1 MNVRFTLILAIWLI
15 LSFPF
20 ATPALG
26 QDASQSD
33 EDSKRSLERFESVLL
48 RSPKKGIALDKV
60 YEAHVQRGDLDDY
73 LRLLESNAEKEGF
86 DTANVF
92 VVIGLLESKR
102 SRDLPAIGWLRI
114 AEDLAPKEPMLS
126 LYRAQ
131 SEVFAGKTSDAIESF
146 ERALSKNPTKVER
159 LQIEESLGRL
169 YLRTQQRDKAAEV
182 WKRLENAFPKD
193 LLVSERIAQINQTEG
208 NLPEALKRF
217 QSLASESKDKD
228 RRFEFECNAAALQA
242 QSGKAVDAI
251 ATYERIASQLKPD
264 SWRYKEMRRRIE
276 NIFMATNDFDGWV
289 RYLLNQ
295 LKEHP
300 EDIDSEI
307 RLAQAFFYLRKPEL
321 AEQRLRDA
329 LLRSP
334 TSIELQ
340 TALIQ
345 QYQSRKDWPK
355 ATEAWERLVMRQPND
370 LDYRIQWGD
379 AAYRASN
386 QNVDK
391 AVAIWSSLP
400 KELQDD
406 VPSILRVSEAMST
419 VQAWEPAIDWLQKG
433 IALSAEEPKS
443 VDLALELREEL
454 GELYWKSG
462 QKEKAIT
469 AWKQITDPP
478 NDNINRRRRL
488 VELFRRHML
497 YREAIDISTTILD
510 EMRASQDAPS
520 QVMVSD
526 FFVAAELLIATKQ
539 DREATVAVRDAMNR
553 VDADSGDLFFSSLTQ
568 ILNAELD
575 TAVWTD
581 FAANGLATSTAP
593 IDQLT
598 AANIFCKLGK
608 QETGLALVSRI
619 FENLNVDSP
628 NRYLVLTKSLE
639 IARDVKQYK
648 LAISICDKLIA
659 TYPEN
664 RNQWEKQLA
673 RFYLQTGQPT
683 KAVEAAA
690 NILANSLASSD
701 DLNVCALVCVD
712 ANQIEMAVELWNVA
726 IRKDPTYRV
735 GFIQVADSSV
745 KLGRTDEAIANYWK
759 AFDLSESLTEQNSV
773 IQKLAPLYLQR
784 RRMVELTDKL
794 SEIAKEKQSDRLAA
808 LWASYAFQAIRSFR
822 QARAVLEPLVQSDS
836 FDPSVVEMLASLSE
850 LDRDF
855 HGMIAWQ
862 ERLLQIDPSDRNR
875 LVLGKFYNYAGDR
888 ERACDIYLDIVRT
901 SKEISVRN
909 TAMEY
914 LYLGKHTPAAIEYA
928 KKIAESDQATWEI
941 QGIAMYILLEQK
953 LTKEALVAAQR
964 ILNSTE
970 SESSDFNS
978 IIPTTIQKGNYVVF
992 QSGTKSSFLQQELNA
1007 AAGMTTKLDK
1017 AKLPNSNL
1025 ANTSDWGPIR
1035 NFVGLRGAAQGLV
1048 DYSLNADARSE
1059 LSSRYQALLK
1069 AGTLTDQQLKQ
1080 AMILELATPGVKPNE
1095 YSARTP
1101 KSPEFRALAVESWR
1115 RGNREG
1121 VDMYITSNLGDPNQ
1135 KLIEAGDLELVV
1147 EVLRNGVPEEGYNY
1161 YVPVQKALTELTKKG
1176 RLAEAEE
1183 IAGNALKTRD
1193 GSVRNAVVNFCQTQN
1208 NSQLLMVAGKRLTE
1222 LQPATQLYTTAYH
1235 LPSFFEQCLT
1245 KELDPPDTMRDLLVY
1260 HLDTQAT
1267 EVAKLSKSMR
1277 SNFVSLIDT
1286 PYVIQTDRG
1295 SGSNLPNNRVFDLT
1309 PYLPIE
1315 LQGAIA
1321 AIHREPSNAERN
1333 KSWLEEL
1340 RKIADAPD
1348 GVHSKERQA
1357 VYCAAVA
1364 YVEHLRG
1371 NSDARAKYLIRWQ
1384 DAIEAKDLVDV
1395 IAAGI
1400 DYRDGR
1406 YSECL
1411 AKCDQIAP
1419 TSFATNS
1426 GLTRLRLQASLK
1438 TGNIELSRRV
1448 ATSMATTGLSMA
1460 DQIKLAKTL
1469 GELQLPEKGLELLDS
1484 IRFRVPFTSLR
1495 DVMNVY
1501 DSLGAKESAIEIAYE
1516 IVRKTAFDAYWNANI
1531 TNYTTS
1537 NQPDPRQEAINYLKG
1552 ANALGA
1558 LRDELKKQFDASPAF
1573 ERSAIQL
1580 ANIAAAMGD
1589 FSLVS
1594 ELRKKFNQP
1603 EPKTDRSNARDLLGS
1618 GMKKLSLAEIEKMLK
1633 EDPKAWSKLRSD
1645 AFGEFSDPGK
1655 ADSITKAVLPY
1666 VDQTGWGSA
1675 YWTLIANL
1683 ERRNDALADELM
1695 EKLVQS
1701 YGFIVF
1707 SQAVQTAHYRYL
1719 TERSTVE
1726 TRKKITDTL
1735 IDLIRNPSEG
1745 DIGSFSRLRGL
1756 KPVFL
1761 KNALSDVFLTSALL
1775 DVLGKEPANLDA
1787 LKAAAEEDY
1796 QSNPNR
1802 PILVD
1807 LLVQFAIREKR
1818 WDDARKIANDFSP
1831 GDQHY
1836 NLVSLAESI
1845 CEYAE
1850 LQSQAMKLL
1859 DIAAKNLPFTNSTF
1873 VQLYVKVATA
1883 EKAYTKRDEFLAA
1896 YYEWVLK
1903 SNTNTN
1909 YAYQME
1915 SGVRLFIE
1923 NNLFGESMQLL
1934 RAMRKSASKPGDPMS
1949 DFTSRAA
1956 DSLEASISAAL
1967 KESTAIEYL
1976 LQVARQGDSG
1986 QRRLEMLMEPTVE
1999 RLDVGDPYQC
2009 SMERLLEQVSR
2020 PSGTQGVDSDDQQ
2033 KELNSLR
2040 ANLIQQIKEW
2050 KGDSIASKLGMIR
2063 IAICLEQNDLVQSM
2077 TDQLCE
2083 LNRSNPLNLE
2093 LHGNVLWY
2101 VASEALKLQGT
2112 RKSGEQILQLICAS
2126 PEQVKSPLQYQV
2138 ALVLGLAGDQSE
2150 LTGNSNPWLKKVLD
2164 GFANGSIR
2172 ESQKYDVALRLAER
2186 GAVQS
2191 SVDLFKNSTKIA
2203 AVKNEGAEKP
2213 KVGKDTRKIAG
2224 LATEATAQVGGIVT
2238 YLRQPQIVYSVPFAS
2253 EWEESQRLV
2262 DLIRAWE
2269 KGGIPS
2275 IEINDLV
2282 DSQVLRTDSVW
2293 LGWLNKKELQTSGS
2307 ILGSPMVLKQ
2317 RVKMLDL
2324 DSIGLRKRSE
2334 TDQQRMARQERI
2346 RQSYMT
2352 TDAIQ
2357 DRLSLALLEESTLRS
2372 RDESIEFRSRALRLL
2387 DESQKMQATT
2397 NEVKLLS
2404 WILAMRLARAW
2415 QEGPLPN
2422 ELLSIFGRDND
2433 HLVSQRFMEMARLE
2447 AMEHVAKHNNGS
2459 STEVLEKM
2467 ITSFP
2472 ESRRE
2477 PLAIGAMALLQE
2489 GRVDLALDYI
2499 QRGLQT
2505 PERYGLFYI
2514 LVRDS
2519 IPDILDKVD
2528 SMTPEERF
2536 ELLLPRLLVEN
2547 KLVTDDPAN
2556 TPTVVHHFQCSR
2568 PTDLAPSWARTSPP
2582 KIKSLPAK
2590 QYIVGL
2596 LDYLVEDA
2604 KQLGRLEEVAKRIQQ
2619 LENSEYVALPA
2630 LKAWYET
2637 VSRGETTEST
2647 FNSALQ
2653 ALEQIKKV
2661 SPLSDYTNSTPWLF
2675 AALYERLLATNQF
2688 EKADRLF
2695 VPLQSYT
2702 DELWERALSAR
2713 IYQIR
2718 DEYRKEADASNTQ
2731 NNNML
2736 RHWLSASHDVQA
2748 GVRFGSAQKSRWS
2761 VDRESNQPQE
2771 KTEVRI
2777 VYGPLRESLFLKYPL
2792 SGDFR
2797 IQLEASHTSQQLGA
2811 PSLGGL
2817 AGSTSGTAAM
2827 FGYVGYR
2834 SRFYLAPLDATK
2846 SPGMTRWEL
2855 TRDKDKLRIQIDG
2868 SLIAEVASDGFDS
2881 FPFFG
2886 IHSLLSN
2893 SKSFRGIRL
2902 ESLEPDQPIRIAK
2915 SVRMLHPTLPGW
2927 SSEYTETALPKLP
2940 VDPKFRV
2947 GGLSES
2953 GWQYAPNFMTET
2965 EPWTLEQEAIR
2976 IPEMESK
2983 KETDWSCISYQRPLD
2998 RSETWSYSLWYDK
3011 GQAIPTPVLGRTA
3024 IHLEGEFVSK
3034 EFLVTKDDAEWLQV
3048 QEGKRFSLTNSKHA
3062 KLRDKEWNDVQL
3074 TREVDIVLVRVNNEE
3089 VGRLEISQN
3098 EQTYPGI
3105 YTPAGSQGCKLR
3117 NMELRGTWPEFLP
3130 ANLWE

>member
-1 MNVRFTLILAIWLI
+1 MNVRFTLILALWLV
-15 LSFPF
+15 LPLPF
-20 ATPALG
+20 ATPTLG
-26 QDASQSD
+26 QDSSQSE

-73 LRLLESNAEKEGF
+73 LNQLESTADKEGSNA
-86 DTANVF
+86 ANVF

-102 SRDLPAIGWLRI
+102 SRDLPAIGWLRK
-114 AEDLAPKEPMLS
+114 AEELAPKEPMLS
-126 LYRAQ
+126 FYRAQ

-146 ERALSKNPTKVER
+146 ERALTKNPTKVER

-193 LLVSERIAQINQTEG
+193 LLVSERIAQINQSEG

-217 QSLASESKDKD
+217 QSLASESKDND
-228 RRFEFECNAAALQA
+228 RRFEFECIAAALQA

-276 NIFMATNDFDGWV
+276 NIFMASNDFDGWV

-321 AEQRLRDA
+321 AEQRLQDA

-334 TSIELQ
+334 TNIELQ

-355 ATEAWERLVMRQPND
+355 AAEAWERLVMRQPSD
-370 LDYRIQWGD
+370 LDYRIQWGE

-391 AVAIWSSLP
+391 SVAIWSSLP
-400 KELQDD
+400 KEMQDD
-406 VPSILRVSEAMST
+406 VPSILRVSEAMSSI
-419 VQAWEPAIDWLQKG
+419 QAWEPAIDWLQKG
-433 IALSAEEPKS
+433 IAFSAKEPKTA
-443 VDLALELREEL
+443 DLALELREEL
-454 GELYWKSG
+454 GELYWKSS

-469 AWKQITDPP
+469 AWKQLTDSP
-478 NDNINRRRRL
+478 NDNINQRRRL
-488 VELFRRHML
+488 LELFRRHKL
-497 YREAIDISTTILD
+497 YPEAIDVSTAILD
-510 EMRASQDAPS
+510 ELRASQVVPS
-520 QVMVSD
+520 QVVVSD
-526 FFVAAELLIATKQ
+526 LFVAAELLIATKR
-539 DREATVAVRDAMNR
+539 DREATLAVRDAMNR
-553 VDADSGDLFFSSLTQ
+553 IDADSGDLFFSSLAK

-575 TAVWTD
+575 IAVWTD
-581 FAANGLATSTAP
+581 FAADGLATSTAP
-593 IDQLT
+593 MDQLT

-608 QETGLALVSRI
+608 QETGLALVNSI
-619 FENLNVDSP
+619 IENLNVDSP
-628 NRYLVLTKSLE
+628 SRYLELTKSLD

-659 TYPEN
+659 SYPEN
-664 RNQWEKQLA
+664 RNLWEKQLA

-683 KAVEAAA
+683 KAIEVAS
-690 NILANSLASSD
+690 NILANSVASSD
-701 DLNVCALVCVD
+701 DLNDCALVCVD

-735 GFIQVADSSV
+735 GFIQVAESSV

-759 AFDLSESLTEQNSV
+759 AFDLSESLAEQNSV

-784 RRMVELTDKL
+784 RRMVELTDRL
-794 SEIAKEKQSDRLAA
+794 NEIAKDKQSDRLAA

-855 HGMIAWQ
+855 HGMITWQ
-862 ERLLQIDPSDRNR
+862 ERLLQIDPSDQNR
-875 LVLGKFYNYAGDR
+875 LMLGKFYNYAGDR
-888 ERACDIYLDIVRT
+888 ERACEIYLDIVRT

-928 KKIAESDQATWEI
+928 KKIAESDQAPWEI
-941 QGIAMYILLEQK
+941 RGIAMYILLEQK
-953 LTKEALVAAQR
+953 LNQEALVAARR
-964 ILNSTE
+964 ILDSTE

-978 IIPTTIQKGNYVVF
+978 MIPTTIQRGNYVF
-992 QSGTKSSFLQQELNA
+992 SLSGTKSSLLQQELNA
-1007 AAGMTTKLDK
+1007 AVGMTTKLDQ
-1017 AKLPNSNL
+1017 AKLPDSNS
-1025 ANTSDWGPIR
+1025 AYVSDWGPIR
-1035 NFVGLRGAAQGLV
+1035 NLVGLRGAAQGLV
-1048 DYSLNADARSE
+1048 DYSLSADARSE

-1080 AMILELATPGVKPNE
+1080 AMILELTTPGVQPNE
-1095 YSARTP
+1095 FSSRTP
-1101 KSPEFRALAVESWR
+1101 KSPLFRALAVESWR
-1115 RGNREG
+1115 RGHREG

-1135 KLIEAGDLELVV
+1135 RLIEADDLELVV
-1147 EVLRNGVPEEGYNY
+1147 EVLRSGIPEDGSSYFVPI
-1161 YVPVQKALTELTKKG
+1161 QKALNELTKKG
-1176 RLAEAEE
+1176 RVAEAEE
-1183 IAGNALKTRD
+1183 IVRIALNTRD
-1193 GSVRNAVVNFCQTQN
+1193 GSLRNTVVNFCQTLK
-1208 NSQLLMVAGKRLTE
+1208 NSQLLMMVGKRLTE
-1222 LQPATQLYTTAYH
+1222 LQPATQLYTTANY
-1235 LPSFFEQCLT
+1235 LPSFFGQCLS
-1245 KELDPPDTMRDLLVY
+1245 KELDPPDMMRDLLIY
-1260 HLDTQAT
+1260 YLDTQAN
-1267 EVAKLSKSMR
+1267 EVGKLSKSMR
-1277 SNFVSLIDT
+1277 SNFVSLIDM
-1286 PYVIQTDRG
+1286 PYAIQSNRG
-1295 SGSNLPNNRVFDLT
+1295 SSGTLPNSRIFDLT

-1315 LQGAIA
+1315 LQGVITV
-1321 AIHREPSNAERN
+1321 IHREPTNTERN
-1333 KSWLEEL
+1333 QSWLEEL
-1340 RKIADAPD
+1340 REIADTPSD
-1348 GVHSKERQA
+1348 FHSKERQA

-1371 NSDARAKYLIRWQ
+1371 NGDARDKYLIRWQ
-1384 DAIEAKDLVDV
+1384 DAIEAKDVVDLV
-1395 IAAGI
+1395 IAGI

-1406 YSECL
+1406 FSECL
-1411 AKCDQIAP
+1411 DKCDRIAP
-1419 TSFATNS
+1419 TSFAANS
-1426 GLTRLRLQASLK
+1426 GLTRLRMQASLK
-1438 TGNIELSRRV
+1438 TGNVELSQRV

-1469 GELQLPEKGLELLDS
+1469 GELQLPEKGRELLDS

-1501 DSLGAKESAIEIAYE
+1501 DGLGAKESAIEIAYE
-1516 IVRKTAFDAYWNANI
+1516 IVRKTAFEAYWNSNTGYRI
-1531 TNYTTS
+1531 S
-1537 NQPDPRQEAINYLKG
+1537 NQPDPRQEAITYLKR
-1552 ANALGA
+1552 ADALEP
-1558 LRDELKKQFDASPAF
+1558 LRDELKKQFEASPAF

-1589 FSLVS
+1589 VSLER

-1603 EPKTDRSNARDLLGS
+1603 EPKTDTLSVRDQLGS
-1618 GMKKLSLAEIEKMLK
+1618 GVKRLSLAEIEKLLK
-1633 EDPKAWSKLRSD
+1633 EDPQAWSKLRSD
-1645 AFGEFSDPGK
+1645 AVVDYSESGK
-1655 ADSITKAVLPY
+1655 TDSIAKAVLPY
-1666 VDQTGWGSA
+1666 VEKTGWGNA
-1675 YWTLIANL
+1675 YVTLIANL

-1707 SQAVQTAHYRYL
+1707 SYGGQTAHYRYL
-1719 TERSTVE
+1719 TEKSSVV

-1735 IDLIRNPSEG
+1735 IDLIRNPSER
-1745 DIGSFSRLRGL
+1745 DIGSFYRIRGP
-1756 KPVFL
+1756 KPVL
-1761 KNALSDVFLTSALL
+1761 LTSVLL
-1775 DVLGKEPANLDA
+1775 DVLGKEPANLDS
-1787 LKAAAEEDY
+1787 LKAAAEENY
-1796 QSNPNR
+1796 QADPSR
-1802 PILVD
+1802 PIIVD
-1807 LLVQFAIREKR
+1807 LLTQFAIREKR
-1818 WDDARKIANDFSP
+1818 WDDARKIANDFNP
-1831 GDQHY
+1831 GDRQF

-1845 CEYAE
+1845 YEYAE
-1850 LQSQAMKLL
+1850 LQSQAMMLL

-1903 SNTNTN
+1903 PNANMTYSS
-1909 YAYQME
+1909 QVE
-1915 SGVRLFIE
+1915 SGARLFIE

-1934 RAMRKSASKPGDPMS
+1934 RAMRKNASKPGDPMA

-1956 DSLEASISAAL
+1956 NAIEASINAAL
-1967 KESTAIEYL
+1967 KESTAIECL
-1976 LQVARQGDSG
+1976 LQATREGDSG

-1999 RLDVGDPYQC
+1999 DLGVGDRYQC
-2009 SMERLLEQVSR
+2009 SMERLLEKVSR
-2020 PSGTQGVDSDDQQ
+2020 PTDTQGVEPDEQQ

-2040 ANLIQQIKEW
+2040 ANLIQQIAEW
-2050 KGDSIASKLGMIR
+2050 NGDSIVSKLGMIR
-2063 IAICLEQNDLVQSM
+2063 IAICLEQNVFVESW
-2077 TDQLCE
+2077 TDQLLE
-2083 LNRSNPLNLE
+2083 LNRANPLNLD
-2093 LHGNVLWY
+2093 LYGNVLWY
-2101 VASEALKLQGT
+2101 VASEALKLKGT
-2112 RKSGEQILQLICAS
+2112 RKSGERMLQLICES
-2126 PEQVKSPLQYQV
+2126 PEQVTTPLQYQV
-2138 ALVLGLAGDQSE
+2138 ALDLGLEGDQSD

-2164 GFANGSIR
+2164 GFANGSMR

-2191 SVDLFKNSTKIA
+2191 SVDLFKTSPRMA
-2203 AVKNEGAEKP
+2203 AVKNEAAEKP
-2213 KVGKDTRKIAG
+2213 QVTKDIRKIAG
-2224 LATEATAQVGGIVT
+2224 LATEATAQVEGIVT
-2238 YLRQPQIVYSVPFAS
+2238 YLRQPQIVYSLPFTS

-2275 IEINDLV
+2275 SEINDLV

-2293 LGWLNKKELQTSGS
+2293 VGWLNMKELQISGS
-2307 ILGSPMVLKQ
+2307 VLGSPTVVNQ
-2317 RVKMLDL
+2317 SVKMPEL
-2324 DSIGLRKRSE
+2324 DSIGLRERSE
-2334 TDQQRMARQERI
+2334 TDQQRIARQERI
-2346 RQSYMT
+2346 RQRYTT

-2372 RDESIEFRSRALRLL
+2372 RDEIVEFRSRALRLL
-2387 DESQKMQATT
+2387 EESQEMQSTT
-2397 NEVKLLS
+2397 TEVRLLS

-2422 ELLSIFGRDND
+2422 ELLSVFVRDND
-2433 HLVSQRFMEMARLE
+2433 RLVSQRFMEMARLE
-2447 AMEHVAKHNNGS
+2447 AMEHVAKHNDGS

-2467 ITSFP
+2467 ITLFP
-2472 ESRRE
+2472 ESGRE
-2477 PLAIGAMALLQE
+2477 PLAIGARALLQG
-2489 GRVDLALDYI
+2489 GRIDLALDYI

-2505 PERYGLFYI
+2505 PERYGLFYM

-2519 IPDILDKVD
+2519 IPDIVEKVD
-2528 SMTPEERF
+2528 SMTAEERF

-2568 PTDLAPSWARTSPP
+2568 PTELAPSWARTSPP
-2582 KIKSLPAK
+2582 KITSFPAK

-2604 KQLGRLEEVAKRIQQ
+2604 KQLGRLEEVEKRIQH
-2619 LENSEYVALPA
+2619 LENSKYEALPA

-2637 VSRGETTEST
+2637 VSRGETSEST

-2653 ALEQIKKV
+2653 VLKQINKGN
-2661 SPLSDYTNSTPWLF
+2661 PFSDYTNSTPWLF

-2695 VPLQSYT
+2695 VPLQSFA
-2702 DELWERALSAR
+2702 DALWERALSAR

-2718 DEYRKEADASNTQ
+2718 DEYRNEPDASNTQ
-2731 NNNML
+2731 NNDML
-2736 RHWLSASHDVQA
+2736 RHWLAASHDVQA
-2748 GVRFGSAQKSRWS
+2748 GVRFGSAEGSRWS
-2761 VDRESNQPQE
+2761 VDRKSNQPQE
-2771 KTEVRI
+2771 STEVRN
-2777 VYGPLRESLFLKYPL
+2777 VYGPMRESLFLKYPL

-2797 IQLEASHTSQQLGA
+2797 IQLEALHTNQQSGA

-2817 AGSTSGTAAM
+2817 TGTPSGTAAT
-2827 FGYVGYR
+2827 FGHLGYR
-2834 SRFYLAPLDATK
+2834 SRFFIIQLDATK
-2846 SPGMTRWEL
+2846 TPGMTRWEL
-2855 TRDKDKLRIQIDG
+2855 TRDKGKLRIQIDG
-2868 SLIAEVASDGFDS
+2868 SLMAEVTSDGFDS

-2886 IHSLLSN
+2886 IHALISN

-2902 ESLEPDQPIRIAK
+2902 ESLEPNQPIQIAK
-2915 SVRMLHPTLPGW
+2915 SVRMLHPSLAGW

-2940 VDPKFRV
+2940 VDSKFRV

-2953 GWQYAPNFMTET
+2953 GWQYVPNLITET
-2965 EPWTLEQEAIR
+2965 EPWTLEEEAIR
-2976 IPEMESK
+2976 IPAMESK
-2983 KETDWSCISYQRPLD
+2983 KETEWSWISYQRPLD
-2998 RSETWSYSLWYDK
+2998 HSETWSYSFWYDK
-3011 GQAIPTPVLGRTA
+3011 GQAVPTPVLGRTA
-3024 IHLEGEFVSK
+3024 IHLDGEFVEK
-3034 EFLVTKDDAEWLQV
+3034 EFLVSKDDAKWLQV
-3048 QEGKRFSLTNSKHA
+3048 EEGKRFSLTNGRQA
-3062 KLRDKEWNDVQL
+3062 KLREKEWNDVQI
-3074 TREVDIVLVRVNNEE
+3074 TREGDIVLVRVNNEE
-3089 VGRLEISQN
+3089 VGRLEISPN